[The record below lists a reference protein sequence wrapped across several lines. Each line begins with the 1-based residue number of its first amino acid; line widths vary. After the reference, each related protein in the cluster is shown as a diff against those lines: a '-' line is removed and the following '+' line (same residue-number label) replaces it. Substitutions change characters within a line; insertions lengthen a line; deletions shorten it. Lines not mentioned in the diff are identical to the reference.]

1 MKTAKEL
8 LHRLKTNKTI
18 GNININVS
26 AVCFD
31 SRKVEPHALFVAQ
44 KGTSFNGHDFIDT
57 AIEKGAVCIVLE
69 DFPPKLN
76 DAVTYIQVDNASY
89 ALGWIAAAFYDYPSE
104 KLKLIGITG
113 TNGKTTTVT
122 LLHRLFTDFGFKT
135 GMLSTVENKIN
146 NEILPSTHTTPDA
159 VAINC
164 LLAEMLNQS
173 CEYCF
178 MEVSSHAI
186 VQDRISG
193 LCVEGAVFSNIT
205 HDHLDYHKT
214 FKEYIRAKKLFFD
227 NLPAHAFALS
237 NLDDVNGKVMLQN
250 TKAKKYTYSLLNATA
265 DFKAKINEYD
275 FQGMHLAINGQEA
288 WFLLTGSFNAYNLLV
303 VYAVAQLLGL
313 ENKDILC
320 HMSKLKPA
328 EGRFDTVNGKNN
340 ITAIVDYAHTPDA
353 LKNVLTTIR
362 NIRKSDQRILTLVGC
377 GGNRDK
383 TKRPE
388 MAKIAYDLSDVLI
401 LTSDNPRNEK
411 PSDILKDMLKGVE
424 KEDESKIFTIED
436 RKQAIKLSV
445 SLSKKNDIILIAGKG
460 HEKYQEINGLK
471 HHFDDMEEIKKY
483 LSVI

>member
-1 MKTAKEL
+1 M
-8 LHRLKTNKTI
+8 
-18 GNININVS
+18 
-26 AVCFD
+26 
-31 SRKVEPHALFVAQ
+31 
-44 KGTSFNGHDFIDT
+44 
-57 AIEKGAVCIVLE
+57 
-69 DFPPKLN
+69 
-76 DAVTYIQVDNASY
+76 
-89 ALGWIAAAFYDYPSE
+89 
-104 KLKLIGITG
+104 
-113 TNGKTTTVT
+113 
-122 LLHRLFTDFGFKT
+122 
-135 GMLSTVENKIN
+135 
-146 NEILPSTHTTPDA
+146 
-159 VAINC
+159 
-164 LLAEMLNQS
+164 
-173 CEYCF
+173 
-178 MEVSSHAI
+178 
-186 VQDRISG
+186 
-193 LCVEGAVFSNIT
+193 
-205 HDHLDYHKT
+205 
-214 FKEYIRAKKLFFD
+214 
-227 NLPAHAFALS
+227 
-237 NLDDVNGKVMLQN
+237 
-250 TKAKKYTYSLLNATA
+250 NATA

-424 KEDESKIFTIED
+424 KEDESKKFTH
-436 RKQAIKLSV
+436 RRPQAPLSCRF
-445 SLSKKNDIILIAGKG
+445 LYRKKNDIISYCRVKD

-471 HHFDDMEEIKKY
+471 HHFDDMEEIKEIFISNLKQRTMLY
-483 LSVI
+483 NF